1 MERAGSFTF
10 AGCRLMLFLGGPP
23 DLGPGAVG
31 VVSPGLAGG
40 GDADGE
46 GDRFVHDQLFRGEVR
61 WGGESSRGREREA
74 VAFGPWRGLKGRG
87 KRFSVVCL
95 LFASGGRVFGRSA
108 YDLVWPSYGTAR

>member
-1 MERAGSFTF
+1 MPPAMERGGSFTF

-31 VVSPGLAGG
+31 AVSPGLAGG

-61 WGGESSRGREREA
+61 RGGGGGVTRERE
-74 VAFGPWRGLKGRG
+74 RLLILGRAEG
-87 KRFSVVCL
+87 
-95 LFASGGRVFGRSA
+95 
-108 YDLVWPSYGTAR
+108 